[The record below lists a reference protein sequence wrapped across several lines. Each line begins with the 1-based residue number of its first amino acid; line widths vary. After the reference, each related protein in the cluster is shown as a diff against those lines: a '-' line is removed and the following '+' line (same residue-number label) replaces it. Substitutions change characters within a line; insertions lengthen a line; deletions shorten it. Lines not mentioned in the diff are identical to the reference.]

1 MDLPACIDDTAPIL
15 ARLADASSPPHLLR
29 AAEAVSSALRLYG
42 PSRLVLSFN
51 GGKDATALLHLVRAV
66 FTRDCGPGCSP
77 RCVFWH
83 NAGSFPEAEA
93 FVEDTARRYRLDVVR
108 YDGTYLD
115 GMRDAVERLGVAA
128 VLLGTRE
135 ADPNGAGA
143 DVVQPSSLGWPPFM
157 RVNPLLRWSYSD
169 VWSFLRD
176 FGLPYCSLYDCG
188 YTSLGLRDSTRP
200 NAALQRPDG
209 SFAPAHELQQQELE
223 RGGRS

>member
-29 AAEAVSSALRLYG
+29 AAVAVSSALRLYG

-128 VLLGTRE
+128 VLHVRRRRPGGEVRRDVLLRPGVGAPPPRLDDHRVHAGRRGVDRE
-135 ADPNGAGA
+135 APA
-143 DVVQPSSLGWPPFM
+143 DH
-157 RVNPLLRWSYSD
+157 
-169 VWSFLRD
+169 
-176 FGLPYCSLYDCG
+176 
-188 YTSLGLRDSTRP
+188 RP
-200 NAALQRPDG
+200 
-209 SFAPAHELQQQELE
+209 
-223 RGGRS
+223 